1 MFFLI
6 FVQVAIWN
14 RCCTGINLIVN
25 IIKFSIMGKIN
36 LDLNKTYT
44 YADYLKWSF
53 DETIEL
59 IRGLVVKMAPAPGLS
74 HQIIS
79 RKLTIRMGL
88 YFENK
93 NCQLFSAPFDVR
105 LPQKKDKTKDIE
117 ITTVVQPDLCVVCD
131 PYKLDPRGC
140 IGAPDLIIEIVSP
153 GNTKK
158 ELKQKFEVYQESGVK
173 EYWLVLSAEKSVIIY
188 TLNELGVYV
197 GSKPYI
203 EEDTISSPQF
213 PGMEID
219 LSYVFAD

>member
-1 MFFLI
+1 
-6 FVQVAIWN
+6 
-14 RCCTGINLIVN
+14 
-25 IIKFSIMGKIN
+25 MGKIN

-105 LPQKKDKTKDIE
+105 LPLKKDKTKDVE

-131 PYKLDPRGC
+131 PQKLDPRGC

-188 TLNELGVYV
+188 TLNEVGVYV

-203 EEDTISSPQF
+203 EEDTLSSPQF

>member
-1 MFFLI
+1 
-6 FVQVAIWN
+6 
-14 RCCTGINLIVN
+14 
-25 IIKFSIMGKIN
+25 MGKIN
-36 LDLNKTYT
+36 LDLNQTYT

-105 LPQKKDKTKDIE
+105 LPLIKDKTKDVE

-131 PYKLDPRGC
+131 PHKLDPRGC

-158 ELKQKFEVYQESGVK
+158 ELKQKFEVYQESGVN

-188 TLNELGVYV
+188 TLNEVGVYV
-197 GSKPYI
+197 GSKPYT

-219 LSYVFAD
+219 LSYVFAE